1 MPFISNLKKQTHN
14 LLILHSLQVGE
25 KIRVILDCDDNTLAF
40 ERNYE
45 FLGVAF
51 RGEFNKNEKI
61 NIIHSLI
68 RGVLIQSCPAGAKN
82 FSN

>member
-1 MPFISNLKKQTHN
+1 MCILKKTPFF
-14 LLILHSLQVGE
+14 LQVGE

-51 RGEFNKNEKI
+51 RGEFNRN
-61 NIIHSLI
+61 
-68 RGVLIQSCPAGAKN
+68 
-82 FSN
+82 

>member
-51 RGEFNKNEKI
+51 RGKFSITRFNKKFHDRKNTVVGD
-61 NIIHSLI
+61 SLD
-68 RGVLIQSCPAGAKN
+68 VLYP
-82 FSN
+82 FSIV

>member
-45 FLGVAF
+45 FLGIAF
-51 RGEFNKNEKI
+51 RGKTFYQKNIPSLLSI
-61 NIIHSLI
+61 N
-68 RGVLIQSCPAGAKN
+68 N
-82 FSN
+82 Y